1 MTASILAHYSE
12 LALKGKNRPWFIRRL
27 VRNLHTALAGL
38 GVKEIRTPMGRIEIV
53 LNKEATADEVRER
66 MSRVFG
72 LANYSMATRVPLDFD
87 GMANAIVAM
96 LPPREGIA
104 SFRVRVRRA
113 DQDFPTPSPD
123 LARDLGSRV
132 WHARGWT
139 VDLDHADLVIHVEI
153 IPGAAFCY
161 MGRQPGA
168 PATRT
173 LRGGVE
179 PGPGG
184 LPTGTAGRVVAL
196 LSGGIDSP
204 VAAWRMMRRGCQV
217 TLVHFHSV
225 PFLSNTSQ
233 DKARRLAEVLTTYQ
247 LRTRLYQIAFGEL
260 QRQITLSVPGDL
272 RVVVYRRMMLRIA
285 DRIARHVR
293 ARALVT
299 GDVIGQV
306 ASQTLDNMAVIDT
319 ASQLTIFR
327 PLVGMDKDEIT
338 IQAQRLGTYEIS
350 VLPDQDTCT
359 LFTPRH
365 PETHARR
372 FDVERLEAALPI
384 KDMVDAAMASACV
397 EYLTYPVIK

>member
-1 MTASILAHYSE
+1 MTSILAHYSE
-12 LALKGKNRPWFIRRL
+12 ISLKGKNRPWFIRRL

-38 GVKEIRTPMGRIEIV
+38 SVKEIRTPMGRLEIV
-53 LNKEATADEVRER
+53 LNSEVTAEQVRGR

-72 LANYSMATRVPLDFD
+72 LANYSVATRVPLDFD
-87 GMANAIVAM
+87 GMADAIVAM
-96 LPPREGIA
+96 LPPRESAA

-113 DQDFPTPSPD
+113 DSNFATPSPE

-132 WHARGWT
+132 WHARGWK
-139 VDLDHADLVIHVEI
+139 VDLDRADLVISVEI
-153 IPGAAFCY
+153 VPGAAFCY
-161 MGRQPGA
+161 MGR
-168 PATRT
+168 
-173 LRGGVE
+173 E

-217 TLVHFHSV
+217 TLVHFHSA

-233 DKARRLAEVLTTYQ
+233 EKARRLAEVLTTYQ
-247 LRTRLYQIAFGEL
+247 LRTRLYLVPFGDL

-272 RVVVYRRMMLRIA
+272 RVIVYRRLMLRIA
-285 DRIARHVR
+285 QRIAMHVR
-293 ARALVT
+293 AKALVT

-306 ASQTLDNMAVIDT
+306 ASQTLDNMSAIDV
-319 ASQLTIFR
+319 ASTLTIFR
-327 PLVGMDKDEIT
+327 PLVGMDKEEIT
-338 IQAQRLGTYEIS
+338 LQAQRLGTYDIS
-350 VLPDQDTCT
+350 IVPDQDSCT

-372 FDVERLEAALPI
+372 YDIDQLEKALPI
-384 KDMVDAAMASACV
+384 KEMVDTAVASACV